1 MGRGDYKAKFWLQ
14 PIALAVSF
22 GFAEPELRD
31 IQRLVEEHCDELIEA
46 FIFVFMAGVEE
57 LTSSIAVRSWVED
70 GRVWLELSD
79 QRLISFPVSKY
90 RRLAGA
96 PEELV
101 KKVQLRAQGRAL
113 RWEELERRHL
123 G

>member
-1 MGRGDYKAKFWLQ
+1 
-14 PIALAVSF
+14 
-22 GFAEPELRD
+22 
-31 IQRLVEEHCDELIEA
+31 
-46 FIFVFMAGVEE
+46 MAGVEE

-96 PEELV
+96 PEKLV
-101 KKVQLRAQGRAL
+101 KKVELRVQGRAL
-113 RWEELERRHL
+113 RWEELDEDIWVKDAIAGRFPSPHAHA
-123 G
+123 